1 MAYVIGV
8 LITTL
13 VTLVIAACKV
23 AGEAD
28 EIERG
33 MHDDGASEVK
43 RRDTEHFSD

>member
-8 LITTL
+8 LITAL
-13 VTLVIAACKV
+13 VTLVMAACKV

-33 MHDDGASEVK
+33 IDEQQDKSNNQTPG
-43 RRDTEHFSD
+43 

>member
-8 LITTL
+8 LITAL

-33 MHDDGASEVK
+33 MHDEQNQSNNQTP
-43 RRDTEHFSD
+43 R

>member
-8 LITTL
+8 LITAL
-13 VTLVIAACKV
+13 VTFFIAACKV

-33 MHDDGASEVK
+33 IHDEQNQSNNQTPG
-43 RRDTEHFSD
+43 

>member
-8 LITTL
+8 LITAL

-33 MHDDGASEVK
+33 IDGASEVK
-43 RRDTEHFSD
+43 RRDTEHLSD

>member
-8 LITTL
+8 LITAL

-33 MHDDGASEVK
+33 IDEQDKSNNQTPG
-43 RRDTEHFSD
+43 

>member
-8 LITTL
+8 LITAL
-13 VTLVIAACKV
+13 VTLVMAACKV

-33 MHDDGASEVK
+33 
-43 RRDTEHFSD
+43 TEGERKEGNH